1 MARPLGAQGRLRA
14 ADAGGLRAARRAAGH
29 LVLQDALT
37 LILTR
42 TRALTLTLTLT
53 RTVTRTRTRT
63 RTLTLTLTRYF
74 KTELET
80 LAFAISQPQQ
90 FAAISAKLAKLR
102 AEAEP
107 SEP

>member
-1 MARPLGAQGRLRA
+1 M
-14 ADAGGLRAARRAAGH
+14 
-29 LVLQDALT
+29 
-37 LILTR
+37 
-42 TRALTLTLTLT
+42 TLT
-53 RTVTRTRTRT
+53 R
-63 RTLTLTLTRYF
+63 TLTLTRYF